1 MYIHLVE
8 YHSPTK
14 INEMVIHIKIWTNLL
29 IIILSEEGR
38 QNENIYYAIS
48 LISNFRNANKSIV
61 MKNRLIVS
69 LVFGEGKKGWEGGTI
84 EGRKHIF
91 RDDAYVQCPDC
102 DDCFIGIYPC

>member
-1 MYIHLVE
+1 
-8 YHSPTK
+8 
-14 INEMVIHIKIWTNLL
+14 
-29 IIILSEEGR
+29 
-38 QNENIYYAIS
+38 
-48 LISNFRNANKSIV
+48 